1 MNYLKHLLIFITLA
15 STMIGTLAK
24 GATTTNLIPSVLS
37 GLQDSKPDTYYS
49 KVKDIPTPIMDAF
62 QKAMGVRELRM
73 ADSGGAWNMTD
84 MVDDPSL
91 PFCRL
96 IWAAEIKGCCVIHY
110 ETGGVRYGTQYMI
123 AAPDEIGERW
133 VVLWAASGSNP
144 VRDYPAFIAELKDGK
159 IHTDSRMIHQR

>member
-1 MNYLKHLLIFITLA
+1 VLCTRPTSNVRKAKRIHEIFKAPADILITLA

-24 GATTTNLIPSVLS
+24 GATTNLIPRVLS

-49 KVKDIPTPIMDAF
+49 KVKDIPTLIMDAF

-84 MVDDPSL
+84 VVDDPSL

-96 IWAAEIKGCCVIHY
+96 IWVAEIKGCCPFRCPV
-110 ETGGVRYGTQYMI
+110 M
-123 AAPDEIGERW
+123 RW
-133 VVLWAASGSNP
+133 
-144 VRDYPAFIAELKDGK
+144 R
-159 IHTDSRMIHQR
+159 